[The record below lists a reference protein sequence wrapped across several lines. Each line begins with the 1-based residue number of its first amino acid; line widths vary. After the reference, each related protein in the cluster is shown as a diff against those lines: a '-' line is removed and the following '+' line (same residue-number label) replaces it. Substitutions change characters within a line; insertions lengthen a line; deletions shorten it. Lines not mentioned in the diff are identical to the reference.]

1 MTRIQFRRTAVQ
13 LSFLLPIALFFTF
26 AMLTPF
32 FMGIEVSFTDWN
44 GLSKTMNYIGF
55 DNYRNI
61 FISPDVLIP
70 LKNTLAYGLMYVVA
84 NNLLALG
91 LALALNRTFRG
102 RNASRLIFFIPNALS
117 PVLTAFVWSFIYK
130 DLFRELFNIQSLFS
144 STSTALLGIVILAV
158 WHNVGISM
166 LIYLASLSGVPKEL
180 YEAATVDGAGAWQR
194 FIRVTVPMIVP
205 AFTVCI
211 TLSLTSGLREF
222 AFPLV
227 ATGGGPVRATETL
240 AIYIYNYLF
249 AYNKAGYGQALA
261 FLFMAFLLIVG
272 LTVSRL
278 LRRKEIEA

>member
-1 MTRIQFRRTAVQ
+1 MKTSSLKRSAVT
-13 LSFLLPIALFFTF
+13 LSFLLPILLFFSF
-26 AMLTPF
+26 AMLVPF
-32 FMGIEVSFTDWN
+32 LMGIQVSFTDWN
-44 GLSKTMNYIGF
+44 GLSRTMNYIGLENF
-55 DNYRNI
+55 KNI

-70 LKNTLAYGLMYVVA
+70 LKNTVLYGLMYVVA
-84 NNLLALG
+84 NNVLALT
-91 LALALNRTFRG
+91 LALALNRQFRG

-117 PVLTAFVWSFIYK
+117 PVLTAFVFSFIYK
-130 DLFRELFNIQSLFS
+130 DLFSELFGIQSLFS
-144 STSTALLGIVILAV
+144 STGTALIGIVLLAV
-158 WHNVGISM
+158 WHNVGINM
-166 LIYLASLSGVPKEL
+166 LIYLAALSGVPKDL

-194 FIRVTVPMIVP
+194 FANVTLPMIVP

-227 ATGGGPVRATETL
+227 ATGGGPVRSTETL

-261 FLFMAFLLIVG
+261 FVFMAFLLIVG

>member
-144 STSTALLGIVILAV
+144 STGTALLGIVILAV

>member
-1 MTRIQFRRTAVQ
+1 MNRIRIRRTAVN

-32 FMGIEVSFTDWN
+32 FMGIHVSFTDWN
-44 GLSKTMNYIGF
+44 GLSRTMDYIGF
-55 DNYRNI
+55 ENYRNI

-70 LKNTLAYGLMYVVA
+70 LKNTMFYGLMYVVA
-84 NNLLALG
+84 NNVLALS

-117 PVLTAFVWSFIYK
+117 PVLTAFVWSFIFK
-130 DLFRELFNIQSLFS
+130 DLFKELFNIQSLFS
-144 STSTALLGIVILAV
+144 STGTALLGIVILAV

-166 LIYLASLSGVPKEL
+166 LIYLAALSGVPKDL
-180 YEAATVDGAGAWQR
+180 YEAATVDGAGAWHR
-194 FIRVTVPMIVP
+194 FTHVTVPMIVP

-261 FLFMAFLLIVG
+261 FLFMVFLLVVG

>member
-1 MTRIQFRRTAVQ
+1 MKLSSLKRSAVT
-13 LSFLLPIALFFTF
+13 LSFLLPITLFFSF
-26 AMLTPF
+26 AMLVPF
-32 FMGIEVSFTDWN
+32 IMGIQVSFTDWN
-44 GLSKTMNYIGF
+44 GLSRTMNYIGL
-55 DNYRNI
+55 DNFKNI

-70 LKNTLAYGLMYVVA
+70 LKNTVLYGLMYVVA
-84 NNLLALG
+84 NNVLALT
-91 LALALNRTFRG
+91 LALALNRQFRG

-117 PVLTAFVWSFIYK
+117 PVLTAFVFSFIYK
-130 DLFRELFNIQSLFS
+130 DLFSELFGIQSLFS
-144 STSTALLGIVILAV
+144 STSTALIGIVLLAV

-166 LIYLASLSGVPKEL
+166 LIYLAALSGVPKDL

-194 FIRVTVPMIVP
+194 FANVTIPMIVP

-227 ATGGGPVRATETL
+227 ATGGGPVRSTETL

-261 FLFMAFLLIVG
+261 FVFMAFLLIVG

>member
-1 MTRIQFRRTAVQ
+1 
-13 LSFLLPIALFFTF
+13 
-26 AMLTPF
+26 MLTPF
-32 FMGIEVSFTDWN
+32 FMGIHVSFTDWN
-44 GLSKTMNYIGF
+44 GLSRTMDYIGF

-70 LKNTLAYGLMYVVA
+70 LKNTLLYGLMYVVA
-84 NNLLALG
+84 NNMLALG

-117 PVLTAFVWSFIYK
+117 PVLTAFVWSFIFK
-130 DLFRELFNIQSLFS
+130 DLFKELFDMQSLFS
-144 STSTALLGIVILAV
+144 STGTALFGIVILAV

-166 LIYLASLSGVPKEL
+166 LIYLAALSGVPKDL
-180 YEAATVDGAGAWQR
+180 YEAATVDGAGAWHR
-194 FIRVTVPMIVP
+194 FAHVTVPMIVP

-261 FLFMAFLLIVG
+261 FLFMAFLLVVG

>member
-1 MTRIQFRRTAVQ
+1 MKISSLKRSAVT
-13 LSFLLPIALFFTF
+13 LSFLLPITLFFSF
-26 AMLTPF
+26 AMLVPF
-32 FMGIEVSFTDWN
+32 IMGIQVSFTDWN
-44 GLSKTMNYIGF
+44 GLSRTMNFIGLENF
-55 DNYRNI
+55 KNI

-70 LKNTLAYGLMYVVA
+70 LKNTVLYGLMYVVA
-84 NNLLALG
+84 NNVLALT
-91 LALALNRTFRG
+91 LALALNRQFRG

-117 PVLTAFVWSFIYK
+117 PVLTAFVFSFIYK
-130 DLFRELFNIQSLFS
+130 DLFSELFGIQSLFS
-144 STSTALLGIVILAV
+144 STSTALIGIVLLAV

-166 LIYLASLSGVPKEL
+166 LIYLAALSGVPKDL

-194 FIRVTVPMIVP
+194 FVNVTIPMIVP

-227 ATGGGPVRATETL
+227 ATGGGPVRSTETL

-261 FLFMAFLLIVG
+261 FVFMAFLLIVG

>member
-1 MTRIQFRRTAVQ
+1 MKRAHLKRSAVN
-13 LSFLLPIALFFTF
+13 LSFMLPIAAFFTF

-32 FMGIEVSFTDWN
+32 FMGINVSFTDWN
-44 GLSKTMNYIGF
+44 GLSRTMDYVGFENYQ
-55 DNYRNI
+55 NI

-70 LKNTLAYGLMYVVA
+70 LKNTMSYGLMYVVA
-84 NNLLALG
+84 NNVLALS
-91 LALALNRTFRG
+91 LALALNRVFRG

-130 DLFRELFNIQSLFS
+130 DLFKELFNIQSLFS

-166 LIYLASLSGVPKEL
+166 LIYLAALSGVPKDL
-180 YEAATVDGAGAWQR
+180 YEAATVDGAGAWHQ
-194 FIRVTVPMIVP
+194 FFHVTVPMIVP

-261 FLFMAFLLIVG
+261 FLFMVFLLIVG
-272 LTVSRL
+272 LTVSKL